1 MRFWSKYLR
10 NHLPSSGTNDV
21 LFQRIH
27 QKRNHPHVLIQV
39 FSSIERSHAM
49 KRTTRILGV
58 MITASL
64 LVLSLLGTMPIK
76 TVKAAPLTYT
86 VTSIADPG
94 DGTCD
99 ITCTLRDAITAANAN
114 LNTGSETDTINFT
127 VSGTISPSTPLP
139 NINGNLVIDGTGQNI
154 KISGNNA
161 RRVLYILAGTVTLN
175 NLTIQNGSGSPYG
188 GGVFNTGGILTVI
201 DSTFTDNNAG
211 YGGGIANLGSLTI
224 ANSTFYNNGATTYG
238 GGVYNE
244 GGTLTILNSTF
255 SANGATTSGGGVYNQ
270 ASSSMNL
277 GNTILANSTSGGD
290 CANTGTIGS
299 NTNNLIRDGSCSP
312 LIAEDPKLDVLAD
325 NGGSTQTM
333 ALLLGSPAREAGDS
347 TICAA
352 APVNNLDQRGV
363 TRPRG
368 PQCDIGAYE
377 AVYASAI
384 NIDPNPLNFGE
395 QAISTTS
402 AVKNVVLTYMG
413 TGTIQIGTLS
423 ITGDFAF
430 FGPNIC
436 SGATL
441 IANSQCTF
449 GVVFSPTVTGTRTG
463 VVSIPSTAYSSPDSL
478 ALVGIGINPVVGL
491 SATSLVF
498 APQYA
503 DTTSLSKVVTITNIG
518 TGTLVIGTLYTS
530 GDFLVHSNTCN
541 GARLPAAGT
550 CKFRVAFTPFS
561 SGISTGV
568 ISIPSNATTSPNK
581 VTLRGTTKEGIQLL
595 KMGNFDTVVRPIPWV
610 VSSPQENL
618 ARIRDCYSFRSPFC
632 SAKFIG
638 SSKNYILSAVQMVTH
653 TGNAGDRYYL
663 GLSSR
668 ASKVPLGGQYK
679 LIVSFLGTSG
689 VVGSKTFLF
698 TNGTHAYQAIGQ
710 IYTVPAA
717 YTRIHFNFTYQ
728 KTGGTAWFDDA
739 LLILLP

>member
-1 MRFWSKYLR
+1 MYCFSADIK
-10 NHLPSSGTNDV
+10 
-21 LFQRIH
+21 
-27 QKRNHPHVLIQV
+27 KRNHPDVLIQV

-64 LVLSLLGTMPIK
+64 LVLSALGTMP
-76 TVKAAPLTYT
+76 VKPVEAAPLTYT
-86 VTSIADPG
+86 VNSLADTS

-99 ITCTLRDAITAANAN
+99 TTNCTLREAITAANAN
-114 LNTGSETDTINFT
+114 PDTGGTIDTIYF
-127 VSGTISPSTPLP
+127 SIDGTISLGSILP

-224 ANSTFYNNGATTYG
+224 ANSTFYNNDATYG

-333 ALLLGSPAREAGDS
+333 ALLLESPAREAGDN

-395 QAISTTS
+395 QATSTTS
-402 AVKNVVLTYMG
+402 AVKNVVLTYIG
-413 TGTIQIGTLS
+413 TGTIKIGTLS

-430 FGPNIC
+430 SGPNMC

-441 IANSQCTF
+441 LENSQCTF

-463 VVSIPSTAYSSPDSL
+463 AVTIPSTAYSSPDSL
-478 ALVGIGINPVVGL
+478 VLVGIGINPVVGL

-498 APQYA
+498 APQYV

-530 GDFLVHSNTCN
+530 GDFLLHSNTCN

-581 VTLRGTTKEGIQLL
+581 VTLRGTTKQGTQLL
-595 KMGNFDTVVRPIPWV
+595 RMGNFDILTPPLPWL
-610 VSSPQENL
+610 VSTPLENL
-618 ARIRDCYSFRSPFC
+618 MRVRDCVVFRSPHC
-632 SAKFIG
+632 SVKFIG
-638 SSKNYILSAVQMVTH
+638 GRSSPTLSAVQMVTR
-653 TGNAGDRYYL
+653 TGSSGDKFYI

-668 ASKVPLGGQYK
+668 ASNVPTGGQYK
-679 LIVSFLGTSG
+679 LLVTFSNNSG
-689 VVGSKTFLF
+689 PVGSVTCLF
-698 TNGTHAYQAIGQ
+698 SSGTHAFQ
-710 IYTVPAA
+710 TVGVSYIVPKA
-717 YTRIHFNFTYQ
+717 YNRIMFNFTYQ
-728 KTGGTAWFDDA
+728 KAGGIAWFDDA